1 MKRRAQPPIVLE
13 IRFDGAATPARVA
26 ETARFVDEVLKSADP
41 YLPDGSVTL
50 VVSNYATVA
59 GIRAWDPPG
68 KAAVRRC
75 ERYLTNP
82 TKDVRLH
89 PEARDIAR
97 AFAKAGADMAR
108 YTARVTKPATKTTAA
123 RTIARIDEQAVRV
136 AEELATARPIE
147 TNVPEMLGGTEVYS
161 QVYRVGRVDDGRE
174 IHARIRIDG
183 RPVEV
188 ALVQAAIGDAFDAAK
203 SGETVTLRLEG
214 KWRRDADGS
223 LVIDPAQTLITS
235 IGEGWKPITG
245 AEFVDAIH
253 EAIPDAFSDLD
264 DILPDGAH

>member
-1 MKRRAQPPIVLE
+1 MKRRAQPPVALE
-13 IRFDGAATPARVA
+13 IRFASAATPARVA
-26 ETARFVDEVLKSADP
+26 ATARFVEEVLKGADP

-89 PEARDIAR
+89 PEARHIAQ
-97 AFAKAGADMAR
+97 AFAKAGADMAP
-108 YTARVTKPATKTTAA
+108 YGARVTKPATKKI
-123 RTIARIDEQAVRV
+123 IARIDEQAVRV
-136 AEELATARPIE
+136 AQELATARPIE
-147 TNVPEMLGGTEVYS
+147 ANVPEMSGGTEVYS
-161 QVYRVGRVDDGRE
+161 QVYRVGRVDDGKE

-188 ALVQAAIGDAFDAAK
+188 AIAQAAIGDAFDAAK

-214 KWRRDADGS
+214 KWRRDDDGG
-223 LVIDPAQTLITS
+223 LVIDPAQTVITS

-245 AEFVDAIH
+245 AEFIDAIH

-264 DILPDGAH
+264 DILAERAH

>member
-1 MKRRAQPPIVLE
+1 MKRRAQPPIALE
-13 IRFDGAATPARVA
+13 IRFASAATPARVA
-26 ETARFVDEVLKSADP
+26 ATARFVEEVLKGADP

-50 VVSNYATVA
+50 VISNYATVA
-59 GIRAWDPPG
+59 GIRAWDSPG

-75 ERYLTNP
+75 ERYLNNP

-89 PEARDIAR
+89 PEARNIAQAFAR
-97 AFAKAGADMAR
+97 AAR
-108 YTARVTKPATKTTAA
+108 DLAPYAARVTNPATKKV
-123 RTIARIDEQAVRV
+123 IARIDEEAVRV
-136 AEELATARPIE
+136 ANELAATPVTEAKL
-147 TNVPEMLGGTEVYS
+147 PELTGGTEVYS
-161 QVYRVGRVDDGRE
+161 QVYRVGRIDDGKE

-188 ALVQAAIGDAFDAAK
+188 SLAKAAVGDAFDAAK

-214 KWRRDADGS
+214 KWRRDDDGG
-223 LVIDPAQTLITS
+223 LVIDPAQTVITS
-235 IGEGWKPITG
+235 IGEGWKPVTG

-264 DILPDGAH
+264 DILPESAR